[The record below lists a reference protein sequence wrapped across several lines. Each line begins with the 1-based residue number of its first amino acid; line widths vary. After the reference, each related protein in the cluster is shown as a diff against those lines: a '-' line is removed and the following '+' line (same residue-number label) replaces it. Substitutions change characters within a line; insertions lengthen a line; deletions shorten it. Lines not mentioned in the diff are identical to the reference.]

1 MTPGPLWLASGDVN
15 HSNMN
20 KSRLITLLQAGC
32 AVGLLVLFVL
42 PDQIGFPQRL
52 IAVTFLAAL
61 ILLQFA
67 RVRTAD
73 VVVQDDDEEPAGL
86 RKLFDEADVVGRSIL
101 DGVPDPAIVVDANF
115 GVAVV
120 NKAARKA
127 LEMEEGQNVPCFRA
141 IHGLDAPCD
150 ESGRPCVI
158 KTGQSGKTIQTRLG
172 DDGEERLVELRATP
186 LFDDAGDVMGAIEV
200 LHDLNEQEKLALRL
214 QRAKEDAATAHKA
227 RADFVATMSHEV
239 RTPMNAVLGMADLL
253 RLTALTRKQ
262 KSYVQI
268 MESSSNMLLSLV
280 DNMIDFSTLESGQL
294 ELKKEPFHVAD
305 LLERVLEIM
314 GYQAYSKGLE
324 LAGMTEHDSD
334 VQVIGDYE
342 RLRQIMINL
351 VSNAIK
357 FTSAGEVIVKLTIDT
372 PDDGESKLTVS
383 VMDSGVGMSK
393 EKAAQLFTPFGSA
406 PDRSRSQEQGSG
418 LGLAISRQLV
428 DLMGGDI
435 GVDSDI
441 GQGTSAWFAVPIEL
455 AADMRASVRQDR
467 GALNNRHLLIIND
480 SPKVAESFCSS
491 LEAWDIACEVETQ
504 PDRVASRLVAAMESG
519 YPFDCV
525 VIDAEAQKEDR
536 LSLAQAIRKDSDL
549 PIVLLTSI
557 VRPLNVGEIS
567 SIGKVRCVNKP
578 VLPSELR
585 HNLFSLLRVDVLDPS
600 RMDANLPASLR
611 VLIAEDNPINRK
623 VLRSMLSSLN
633 LAADTVND
641 GPSVLAALKESS
653 YDLILMDCQMPGMDG
668 DEVTR
673 IIREGR
679 ASRSGQPVVVAIT
692 ADVSAGH
699 REECLHAGMDDFLAK
714 PVRLDTLKAGLRR
727 WAYMSDS
734 RRVQVHHSTRAA
746 SPASG
751 EIIERLHDRA
761 GVDSDELIGEFID
774 LFLDDTTSR
783 LEILQVALEE
793 HDLETLRRECHALK
807 GACLEL
813 GVADLGTCCD
823 DLGKASREKRVNDLP
838 GALHRLTAEFERVR
852 PIFEAEKS
860 RPG

>member
-1 MTPGPLWLASGDVN
+1 MS
-15 HSNMN
+15 
-20 KSRLITLLQAGC
+20 KSRLIAFAQVAC
-32 AVGLLVLFVL
+32 ATGLLVLFLL
-42 PDQIGFPQRL
+42 PTPIGPAQRIL
-52 IAVTFLAAL
+52 AITLLAAL
-61 ILLQFA
+61 ILPNF
-67 RVRTAD
+67 VRTRAGA
-73 VVVQDDDEEPAGL
+73 VQEREEESRGL
-86 RKLFDEADVVGRSIL
+86 RKLLNESGVVGRSIL
-101 DGVPDPAIVVDANF
+101 DGVSDPAIVVDANF

-127 LEMEEGQNVPCFRA
+127 LEMDEGQNVPCFRA

-158 KTGQSGKTIQTRLG
+158 KTGQSGKTIQTRRG

-186 LFDDAGDVMGAIEV
+186 LFDDAGEVMGAVEV

-280 DNMIDFSTLESGQL
+280 DNMIDFSTLESGKF
-294 ELKKEPFHVAD
+294 ELKNESFHVAD

-324 LAGMTEHDSD
+324 LAGKIEGDLD

-342 RLRQIMINL
+342 RLRQILINL
-351 VSNAIK
+351 VSNGIK
-357 FTSAGEVIVKLTIDT
+357 FASEGEVIVNIGVDT
-372 PDDGESKLTVS
+372 GDDGEAKLSVS
-383 VMDSGVGMSK
+383 VTDSGIGMTK
-393 EKAAQLFTPFGSA
+393 QEVAQLLTPFGPV
-406 PDRSRSQEQGSG
+406 PDISRSQERGSG

-435 GVDSDI
+435 GLDSNV
-441 GQGTSAWFAVPIEL
+441 GEGTSAWFAVPVEL
-455 AADMRASVRQDR
+455 AADVRASVRQDR
-467 GALNNRHLLIIND
+467 GALSNRHLLIVND
-480 SPKVAESFCSS
+480 NPKVAEGIYSS

-504 PDRVASRLVAAMESG
+504 PDRSASRLAAAVDSG

-525 VIDAEAQKEDR
+525 VIDAEAHKDER
-536 LSLAQAIRKDSDL
+536 LSLARAIRQGSQV
-549 PIVLLTSI
+549 PIILLTSI
-557 VRPLNVGEIS
+557 ANPLKVGEIS

-585 HNLFSLLRVDVLDPS
+585 HNLFKLLEVDVVDRS

-633 LAADTVND
+633 LAVDTVND
-641 GPSVLAALKESS
+641 GPSVLTALKGNS

-679 ASRSGQPVVVAIT
+679 VSHTGQPVVVAVT
-692 ADVSAGH
+692 ADVSADH
-699 REECLHAGMDDFLAK
+699 RERCLHAGMDDFLAK
-714 PVRLDTLKAGLRR
+714 PIRLDTLKAGLRR

-734 RRVQVHHSTRAA
+734 RRVQMHNSTETAL
-746 SPASG
+746 PESG
-751 EIIERLHDRA
+751 EIIERLQDRA
-761 GVDSDELIGEFID
+761 GVESDELVGEFID
-774 LFLDDTTSR
+774 LFLDDTASR
-783 LEILQVALEE
+783 LEILHVALEKR
-793 HDLETLRRECHALK
+793 DLETLRRQCHALK

-813 GVADLGTCCD
+813 GVAEMSSCCD
-823 DLGKASREKRVNDLP
+823 ALGQACREKRFDDLP
-838 GALHRLTAEFERVR
+838 VELHRLSAEFDRVR
-852 PIFEAEKS
+852 PIFEAGKN
-860 RPG
+860 RPA